1 MKVCPACSEIYEDAA
16 SFCPQD
22 GQTLK
27 KSTDRYLGRT
37 IAARYR
43 LIKRL
48 GAGGMSTVYLARHVI
63 IERLSAIKILHQNL
77 SLNPAYRER
86 FLREARAVN
95 RINHKNIVEIT
106 DLGEADGVAYLVMEY
121 VEGES
126 LLAALQRE
134 VLPWPRAVK
143 IAIQISSALARAHQ
157 MQVIHRD
164 LKPENI
170 MLIPAFDDEGVKL
183 MDFGIAKLVDMP
195 SLTFSEQLFGTPGY
209 IAPEYVEGVPIDA
222 RADLY
227 SLGILIYEMVTRSL
241 PYDARGQA
249 EMLLK
254 PLTAAPI
261 PPSTKVAGLPP
272 DLESLVLRMLAR
284 RPDDRPHDAYA
295 VHDALIDILRRY
307 QPSNTSA
314 PPRRSASQTPA
325 AEPIPAAPPVGEA
338 REEMS
343 TLVDSVA
350 AVSQLAGY
358 EGISHLVGS
367 EAVSVGGTALT
378 ANVGKLVTREMS
390 MKWSSALRELEDAI
404 NRARKRGL
412 VAQAACAA
420 ELAGVASV
428 LVPRIEKAART
439 VGDLQ
444 SQVDRLEARCRVFR
458 TNLGHAIDVLVRDR
472 SRERA
477 HLDALR
483 IRREALAFGPVSGNA
498 DVRAWEEAALV
509 TEDTRTRG
517 VVDDLGFQ
525 ITSLQKQLDDQNEEL
540 DREHVVATGTLEGS
554 LSALR
559 SLQHE
564 LVRTIDDGIAA
575 VSADRSRP

>member
-1 MKVCPACSEIYEDAA
+1 MKVCPACSELYEDSA

-134 VLPWPRAVK
+134 VMPWQRAVK

-170 MLIPAFDDEGVKL
+170 MLVPAFDDEGVKL
-183 MDFGIAKLVDMP
+183 MDFGIAKLVDLP

-261 PPSTKVAGLPP
+261 PPSTKVSGLPP

-284 RPDDRPHDAYA
+284 KPDNRPHDAYA

-307 QPSNTSA
+307 QPHNTSA
-314 PPRRSASQTPA
+314 PPRRSASQIPA
-325 AEPIPAAPPVGEA
+325 AEPIPPAAPVGEA

-350 AVSQLAGY
+350 AVSMMAGA
-358 EGISHLVGS
+358 ESRGVNN
-367 EAVSVGGTALT
+367 ALT

-390 MKWSSALRELEDAI
+390 MKWSSALRELENAI
-404 NRARKRGL
+404 DRARKRGL
-412 VAQAACAA
+412 IGQAARAG
-420 ELAGVASV
+420 ELAEVASY
-428 LVPRIEKAART
+428 LVPRIEKASRM

-444 SQVDRLEARCRVFR
+444 SEVDRLEARGREFR

-483 IRREALAFGPVSGNA
+483 IRREALASGPVSGNA
-498 DVRAWEEAALV
+498 DGRAWEEAALV
-509 TEDTRTRG
+509 EEEARTRG
-517 VVDDLGFQ
+517 VVEDLAFQ
-525 ITSLQKQLDDQNEEL
+525 VTSLQKQLDDQNEAL
-540 DREHVVATGTLEGS
+540 DREHVVATGSLEGS
-554 LSALR
+554 LSAMR

-575 VSADRSRP
+575 VSTDRTRP

>member
-1 MKVCPACSEIYEDAA
+1 MKVCPTCSEIYEDTA
-16 SFCPQD
+16 SFCPAD

-63 IERLSAIKILHQNL
+63 IERMSAIKILHQNL

-134 VLPWPRAVK
+134 AMPWQRAVK

-170 MLIPAFDDEGVKL
+170 MLVPAFDDEGVKL

-272 DLESLVLRMLAR
+272 DLESLILRMLAR
-284 RPDDRPHDAYA
+284 KPDNRPHDAYA

-307 QPSNTSA
+307 QPHNTSA
-314 PPRRSASQTPA
+314 PPRRSASQIPA
-325 AEPIPAAPPVGEA
+325 AEPIPPATPVGEA
-338 REEMS
+338 REEMH

-350 AVSQLAGY
+350 AVSQF
-358 EGISHLVGS
+358 
-367 EAVSVGGTALT
+367 VSVESAGAQHRALT

-390 MKWSSALRELEDAI
+390 MKWSSALRELEEAI

-412 VAQAACAA
+412 TGQAARAG
-420 ELAGVASV
+420 ELAEVASY
-428 LVPRIEKAART
+428 LVPRIEKASRSVA
-439 VGDLQ
+439 DLQ
-444 SQVDRLEARCRVFR
+444 SEVDRLEAHGREFR

-477 HLDALR
+477 HLDAVR
-483 IRREALAFGPVSGNA
+483 IRRETLASGPVSGNA
-498 DVRAWEEAALV
+498 DVRVWEEAALV
-509 TEDTRTRG
+509 EEEARARG
-517 VVDDLGFQ
+517 VVEDLGFQ
-525 ITSLQKQLDDQNEEL
+525 VTSLQKELDEQNEAL
-540 DREHVVATGTLEGS
+540 DREHIVATGTLEGS

-575 VSADRSRP
+575 VSTVR

>member
-1 MKVCPACSEIYEDAA
+1 MLACVKVCPSCSEIYEDTA
-16 SFCPQD
+16 SFCPAD

-27 KSTDRYLGRT
+27 KSTDKYLGRT

-43 LIKRL
+43 LIRRL

-126 LLAALQRE
+126 LLATLQRE
-134 VLPWPRAVK
+134 ALPWQRAVK

-170 MLIPAFDDEGVKL
+170 MLVPAFDDEAVKL

-222 RADLY
+222 RADIY

-261 PPSTKVAGLPP
+261 PPSTKVSGLPP
-272 DLESLVLRMLAR
+272 DLESLILRMLAR
-284 RPDDRPHDAYA
+284 KPDNRPHDAYA
-295 VHDALIDILRRY
+295 VHDALIDILRRF
-307 QPSNTSA
+307 QPHNTSA
-314 PPRRSASQTPA
+314 PPMMGPTNARNQSSIPAA
-325 AEPIPAAPPVGEA
+325 AEPIPAAPPIGEA
-338 REEMS
+338 REAMS

-350 AVSQLAGY
+350 AVSL
-358 EGISHLVGS
+358 GS
-367 EAVSVGGTALT
+367 GGVLT

-390 MKWSSALRELEDAI
+390 TKWGSALRELEDAI
-404 NRARKRGL
+404 NRARKRGQE
-412 VAQAACAA
+412 VQASRAA
-420 ELAGVASV
+420 ELAEVASF
-428 LVPRIEKAART
+428 LVPRIEKASRIVA
-439 VGDLQ
+439 DLQ
-444 SQVDRLEARCRVFR
+444 SDVDRLDARGREFR

-483 IRREALAFGPVSGNA
+483 IRREALASGPVSGNPDA
-498 DVRAWEEAALV
+498 RAWEEAALV
-509 TEDTRTRG
+509 DEEARTRG
-517 VVDDLGFQ
+517 VVEDLGFQ
-525 ITSLQKQLDDQNEEL
+525 VTSLQKQLDDQNEAL
-540 DREHVVATGTLEGS
+540 DREYVVATGTLEGS
-554 LSALR
+554 LSGLR

-575 VSADRSRP
+575 VSTDRSRP

>member
-1 MKVCPACSEIYEDAA
+1 VKVCPACSELFEDEA
-16 SFCPQD
+16 SFCPAD
-22 GQTLK
+22 GETLK
-27 KSTDRYLGRT
+27 KSADRYLGRT

-77 SLNPAYRER
+77 SLNPSYRER

-121 VEGES
+121 VQGDS
-126 LLAALQRE
+126 LLAALQHE
-134 VLPWPRAVK
+134 PFEWQRAVK

-227 SLGILIYEMVTRSL
+227 SLGVLIYEMVTRSL
-241 PYDARGQA
+241 PYNARGQA

-272 DLESLVLRMLAR
+272 DLESLILRMLAR
-284 RPDDRPHDAYA
+284 KPDDRPHDAYA

-307 QPSNTSA
+307 QPHHTSV
-314 PPRRSASQTPA
+314 PPAGVGGTGTRSSMAPA
-325 AEPIPAAPPVGEA
+325 AEPIPAAPAVGEA
-338 REEMS
+338 RDEMH

-350 AVSQLAGY
+350 VLSAG
-358 EGISHLVGS
+358 GS
-367 EAVSVGGTALT
+367 ALT
-378 ANVGKLVTREMS
+378 ANVGRLVTREMA
-390 MKWSSALRELEDAI
+390 MKWSSALRDLEEAI
-404 NRARKRGL
+404 AKARRRGL
-412 VAQAACAA
+412 LTQAFRAA
-420 ELAGVASV
+420 EHAEIASA
-428 LVPRIEKAART
+428 LIPRIEKASRVVA
-439 VGDLQ
+439 DLQ
-444 SQVDRLEARCRVFR
+444 SEVDRLEAKGREFR

-477 HLDALR
+477 HLEALR
-483 IRREALAFGPVSGNA
+483 IRREALASGPPSGNV
-498 DVRAWEEAALV
+498 DVRVWEEAALS
-509 TEDTRTRG
+509 EAELRART

-525 ITSLQKQLDDQNEEL
+525 VTTLQQELDRQNEEL
-540 DREHVVATGTLEGS
+540 DRELVVATGTLEGS

-564 LVRTIDDGIAA
+564 LVRTIDDGINAL
-575 VSADRSRP
+575 SADRSRP